1 MDNYKLYIFDWDGT
15 LMDSIARIVTSIQVA
30 AERLSLTPPSDD
42 DAKSIIGLSLVPA
55 LQKLFPGIA
64 QETVNDMVAAY
75 KAEYSATNVASP
87 LFEHVE
93 AMLAMLKQQNKL
105 VAVATG
111 KARQGL
117 NHMLDETQ
125 LHQHFDM
132 TICADES
139 VSKPAPDMIHQL
151 LAKLNVKPQEA
162 VMIGDSRHDLNMANN
177 AGVASIGITVGADKR
192 EHLDACQPN
201 AIVDSIV
208 ELKALVTGH

>member
-15 LMDSIARIVTSIQVA
+15 LMDSISRIVTSLQVA
-30 AERLSLTPPSDD
+30 AKRLSLTPPSDD

-64 QETVNDMVAAY
+64 QELVDDMVAAY
-75 KAEYSATNVASP
+75 KTEYATTKVASP
-87 LFEHVE
+87 LFDNVE
-93 AMLAMLKQQNKL
+93 AMLALLKQQNKL

-151 LAKLNVKPQEA
+151 LARLNVKPEEA

-177 AGVASIGITVGADKR
+177 AGVASIGITLGADKR
-192 EHLDACQPN
+192 EHLNTCQPN

-208 ELKALVTGH
+208 ELTALVTGR

>member
-15 LMDSIARIVTSIQVA
+15 LMDSIARIVTSIQIA
-30 AERLSLTPPSDD
+30 AERLSLAPPSDD

-55 LQKLFPGIA
+55 LQKLFPDLEA
-64 QETVNDMVAAY
+64 HTVNEMIAAY
-75 KAEYSATNVASP
+75 KAQYSTTEVASP
-87 LFEHVE
+87 LFEHVKE
-93 AMLAMLKQQNKL
+93 MLSLLRTQNKL

-151 LAKLNVKPQEA
+151 LEKLNVKPEEA

-177 AGVASIGITVGADKR
+177 AGVASIGITLGADKR
-192 EHLDACQPN
+192 ESLDACQPN
-201 AIVDSIV
+201 AIVDSIL